1 MPNKRV
7 YDIKIAIE
15 RLRNYCALQDKCQ
28 WDVIQ
33 KMQEWG
39 LLKISQDHILELL
52 IQQKYVDEE
61 RYSRSF
67 CRGKLRIKKWGKIKI
82 TNELKKKYISEVCIT
97 KGLEEIND
105 SEYQE
110 ELDKQYHK
118 KNATLK
124 EKNQFI
130 KKKKIAVYLIS
141 KGYESNL
148 VWDKLRELK
157 E

>member
-1 MPNKRV
+1 MLNKRV
-7 YDIKIAIE
+7 YDINIAIE
-15 RLRNYCALQDKCQ
+15 RLKNYCALQDKCQ

-39 LLKISQDHILELL
+39 LLEVSKNHILELL
-52 IQQKYVDEE
+52 IQEKYVDEE

-67 CRGKLRIKKWGKIKI
+67 CRGKFRIKKWGKIKI
-82 TNELKKKYISEVCIT
+82 SNELKKKYISEVCIT

-105 SEYQE
+105 FEYQE
-110 ELDKQYHK
+110 ELNKQYHK
-118 KNATLK
+118 KKSVIK
-124 EKNQFI
+124 EKNYFI
-130 KKKKIAVYLIS
+130 KKKKIATYLINR
-141 KGYESNL
+141 GYENNL

>member
-1 MPNKRV
+1 MLNKRV
-7 YDIKIAIE
+7 YDINIAIE
-15 RLRNYCALQDKCQ
+15 RLKNYCALQDKCQ

-39 LLKISQDHILELL
+39 LLEVSKDHILELL
-52 IQQKYVDEE
+52 IQEKYVDEE

-67 CRGKLRIKKWGKIKI
+67 CRGKFRIKKWGKIKI
-82 TNELKKKYISEVCIT
+82 SNELKKKCISEVCIT

-105 SEYQE
+105 FEYQE
-110 ELDKQYHK
+110 ELNKQYHK
-118 KNATLK
+118 KKSVIK
-124 EKNQFI
+124 EKNYFI
-130 KKKKIAVYLIS
+130 KKKKIATYLINR
-141 KGYESNL
+141 GYENNL

>member
-52 IQQKYVDEE
+52 IEEKYVDEE

-67 CRGKLRIKKWGKIKI
+67 CRGKFRIKNGGK
-82 TNELKKKYISEVCIT
+82 
-97 KGLEEIND
+97 
-105 SEYQE
+105 
-110 ELDKQYHK
+110 
-118 KNATLK
+118 
-124 EKNQFI
+124 
-130 KKKKIAVYLIS
+130 
-141 KGYESNL
+141 
-148 VWDKLRELK
+148 
-157 E
+157 

>member
-1 MPNKRV
+1 MLNKRV
-7 YDIKIAIE
+7 YDINIAIE
-15 RLRNYCALQDKCQ
+15 RLKNYCALQDKCQ

-39 LLKISQDHILELL
+39 LLEVSKNHILELL
-52 IQQKYVDEE
+52 IQEKYVDEE

-67 CRGKLRIKKWGKIKI
+67 CRGKFRIKKWGKVKI
-82 TNELKKKYISEVCIT
+82 SNELKKKYISEVCIT

-105 SEYQE
+105 FEYQE
-110 ELDKQYHK
+110 ELNKQYHK
-118 KNATLK
+118 KKSVIK
-124 EKNQFI
+124 EKNYFI
-130 KKKKIAVYLIS
+130 KKKKIATYLINR
-141 KGYESNL
+141 GYENNL

>member
-52 IQQKYVDEE
+52 IKEKYVDEE

-67 CRGKLRIKKWGKIKI
+67 CRGKFRIKKWGKIKI

-118 KNATLK
+118 KNETLK
-124 EKNQFI
+124 EKNKFI

>member
-1 MPNKRV
+1 MLNKRV
-7 YDIKIAIE
+7 YDINIAIE
-15 RLRNYCALQDKCQ
+15 RLKNYCALQDKCQ

-39 LLKISQDHILELL
+39 LLEVSKNHILELL
-52 IQQKYVDEE
+52 IQEKYVDEE

-67 CRGKLRIKKWGKIKI
+67 CRGKFRIKKWGKIKI
-82 TNELKKKYISEVCIT
+82 SNELKKKCISEVCIT

-105 SEYQE
+105 FEYQE
-110 ELDKQYHK
+110 ELNKQYHK
-118 KNATLK
+118 KKSVIK
-124 EKNQFI
+124 EKNYFI
-130 KKKKIAVYLIS
+130 KKKKIATYLINR
-141 KGYESNL
+141 GYENNL

>member
-1 MPNKRV
+1 MSNKRV

-52 IQQKYVDEE
+52 IKEKYVDEE

-67 CRGKLRIKKWGKIKI
+67 CRGKFRIKKWGKIKI

-97 KGLEEIND
+97 KGLEEIID

-124 EKNQFI
+124 EKNLFI

>member
-1 MPNKRV
+1 MLNKRV
-7 YDIKIAIE
+7 YDINIAIE
-15 RLRNYCALQDKCQ
+15 RLKNYCALQDKCQ

-39 LLKISQDHILELL
+39 LLEVSKNHILELL
-52 IQQKYVDEE
+52 IQEKYVDEE

-67 CRGKLRIKKWGKIKI
+67 CRGKFRIKKWGKVKI
-82 TNELKKKYISEVCIT
+82 SNELKKKYISEVCIT

-105 SEYQE
+105 FEYQE
-110 ELDKQYHK
+110 ELNKQYHK
-118 KNATLK
+118 KKSIIK
-124 EKNQFI
+124 EKNYFI
-130 KKKKIAVYLIS
+130 KKKKIATYLINR
-141 KGYESNL
+141 GYENNL

>member
-52 IQQKYVDEE
+52 IEEKYVDEE

-67 CRGKLRIKKWGKIKI
+67 CRGKFRIKKWGKIKI
-82 TNELKKKYISEVCIT
+82 TKELKKKYISEVCIT

-118 KNATLK
+118 KNETLK
-124 EKNQFI
+124 EKNKFI

>member
-1 MPNKRV
+1 MLNKRV
-7 YDIKIAIE
+7 YDINIAIE
-15 RLRNYCALQDKCQ
+15 RLKNYCALQDKCQ

-39 LLKISQDHILELL
+39 LLEVSKNHILELL
-52 IQQKYVDEE
+52 IQEKYVDEE

-67 CRGKLRIKKWGKIKI
+67 CRGKFRIKKWGKIKI
-82 TNELKKKYISEVCIT
+82 SNELKKKYISKVCIT

-105 SEYQE
+105 FEYQK
-110 ELDKQYHK
+110 ELNKQYHK
-118 KNATLK
+118 KKSIIK
-124 EKNQFI
+124 EKNYFI
-130 KKKKIAVYLIS
+130 KKKKIATYLINR
-141 KGYESNL
+141 GYENNL

>member
-52 IQQKYVDEE
+52 IHQKYVDEE

-67 CRGKLRIKKWGKIKI
+67 CRGKFRIKKWGKIKI